1 MIELYADGRSEGAG
15 ILPAMGHGTF
25 VLGAYVLV
33 FGVLV
38 TYWWRVESGIRTLAR
53 EAQRRLAERPP

>member
-1 MIELYADGRSEGAG
+1 
-15 ILPAMGHGTF
+15 MGHWTF

-38 TYWWRVESGIRTLAR
+38 TYWWRVESGIRVLER
-53 EAQRRLAERPP
+53 EAASHPAGGRP